1 MSDYICP
8 QCGQTYDML
17 GVCDICGVDLQPN
30 DAEKGDD
37 EEDGF
42 HDVDDE
48 GFDDTE
54 GVEDDVLGG
63 ADDEDDLDDED
74 DDEFDDE

>member
-17 GVCDICGVDLQPN
+17 GVCDICGVDLQSN
-30 DAEKGDD
+30 DAEKSDGDN
-37 EEDGF
+37 EE
-42 HDVDDE
+42 E
-48 GFDDTE
+48 GLNELGNEGYDDTDD
-54 GVEDDVLGG
+54 GSDDVLG
-63 ADDEDDLDDED
+63 ADYGDDD

>member
-8 QCGQTYDML
+8 QCGQTYDMP

-30 DAEKGDD
+30 DTKSDD
-37 EEDGF
+37 EEEGF
-42 HDVDDE
+42 DNLNDE

-54 GVEDDVLGG
+54 EVGDDILGEDEEGEEGG
-63 ADDEDDLDDED
+63 D
-74 DDEFDDE
+74 DDEEGFDDE

>member
-17 GVCDICGVDLQPN
+17 GVCDICGVDLQSN
-30 DAEKGDD
+30 DAEKSDGDD
-37 EEDGF
+37 EE
-42 HDVDDE
+42 E
-48 GFDDTE
+48 GLNELGNEGYDDTDD
-54 GVEDDVLGG
+54 GSDDVLG
-63 ADDEDDLDDED
+63 ADYGDDD